1 MSIMNRILGKKSSSF
16 SVCFVWRNVNLL
28 WDLYLPCFQFS
39 GYVINFA
46 VLLLMLSWAGWLQL
60 PNQIQATRQNIL
72 RGGTQLCESRADLR
86 GNCAD
91 MRQNRRARR
100 RTETWDRIDTLL
112 SPRVCD
118 VRIMKR
124 CFISIHE
131 WVGSWQDSE
140 ILRKLARNCHFFKEL

>member
-1 MSIMNRILGKKSSSF
+1 MSIMIRILGKKSSSF

-100 RTETWDRIDTLL
+100 QTETWELETGLTHYCHPESVMSGEWSVVL
-112 SPRVCD
+112 
-118 VRIMKR
+118 
-124 CFISIHE
+124 FQYISE
-131 WVGSWQDSE
+131 FGVGKTQKYSV
-140 ILRKLARNCHFFKEL
+140 N